1 VLGNGWYAACQ
12 INQVPTTAKCLVD
25 MLVAMEVA
33 YQLAYIQL
41 TLRKASLT
49 QMLGSLPG
57 HLGVNVF

>member
-1 VLGNGWYAACQ
+1 MVGNGWHGACQ
-12 INQVPTTAKCLVD
+12 INQPPTTAKCLVD

-49 QMLGSLPG
+49 QMLG
-57 HLGVNVF
+57 